1 MKEDIDNTQNE
12 ANSIPEVLL
21 TKLFD
26 RTGTPYGGNKGF
38 IFFYVNEQGNPFAVM
53 KFENNSVRF
62 ALEKSVEMFK
72 LSMEQSEWMGSIG
85 LNIEEDGD
93 SDK

>member
-26 RTGTPYGGNKGF
+26 RTERPMEGTKGLSS
-38 IFFYVNEQGNPFAVM
+38 YVNEQGNPFAVM

-62 ALEKSVEMFK
+62 ALEKSAEMFK